1 MHHKYRSQEL
11 ASLAEAQKWIGYVR
25 RNRIPDFRATDA
37 ILARTYLKT
46 AAYWRDLGMNY
57 VAPTVRKVDR
67 LWP

>member
-11 ASLAEAQKWIGYVR
+11 ASLAEADKWIGKVR
-25 RNRIPDFRATDA
+25 RCLIPEFRNAD
-37 ILARTYLKT
+37 IIFARTALQT